1 MTKYTKID
9 VPVAQA
15 RMKDCFQFYVR
26 NIIIQSW
33 CHRTCYV
40 HKFISPVFVFFI
52 CGCSS
57 ESLSLPSPGVHE
69 QPGRRRTRCRH
80 IDWKRVVPTKRPT
93 EEEIQILAG
102 TSNDRRCRGGRR
114 GLRASPI
121 RGQGWYGGVEV
132 RCYSM
137 CCFEW
142 ILPVSC
148 NGFAILFN
156 AI

>member
-57 ESLSLPSPGVHE
+57 ESWCHRTCYVHKF
-69 QPGRRRTRCRH
+69 
-80 IDWKRVVPTKRPT
+80 ISAVVDLLFVVV
-93 EEEIQILAG
+93 LA
-102 TSNDRRCRGGRR
+102 SR
-114 GLRASPI
+114 
-121 RGQGWYGGVEV
+121 
-132 RCYSM
+132 
-137 CCFEW
+137 
-142 ILPVSC
+142 
-148 NGFAILFN
+148 
-156 AI
+156 